1 MIMWQYILIS
11 LSAILFFSFV
21 IVGVCTFGLLS
32 CYSAY
37 APKWSEKWP
46 SPGTLNIWSMV
57 TLVSALLLIP
67 VLLEQS
73 NNNTW
78 QFLGFLAPVSL
89 ILVGISPDYQTNKF
103 SWWIHQIGA
112 IATVIFISFYSILVP
127 NLWWIILII
136 IAVAAIVSAITGFK
150 KYWMFWA
157 EMAMYLAT
165 YIILF
170 IMV

>member
-1 MIMWQYILIS
+1 MWQYILTSIS
-11 LSAILFFSFV
+11 EIIFFGFV
-21 IVGVCTFGLLS
+21 VAGVCEFGLLS

-37 APKWSEKWP
+37 APKWGEKWP

-57 TLVSALLLIP
+57 TLVSALLLLP

-73 NNNTW
+73 NDSSW

-89 ILVGISPDYQTNKF
+89 ILVSISTDYQTNNF

-112 IATVIFISFYSILVP
+112 LSAVVFVSLYSILVP
-127 NLWWIILII
+127 NLWWIVLIVV
-136 IAVAAIVSAITGFK
+136 AVAAIISAITGFK

-170 IMV
+170 IMI

>member
-1 MIMWQYILIS
+1 MWQYILTLIS
-11 LSAILFFSFV
+11 GMMFFGF
-21 IVGVCTFGLLS
+21 VGVGVGEFGLLS

-37 APKWSEKWP
+37 APKWGEKWP

-57 TLVSALLLIP
+57 TLVSALLLLP

-73 NNNTW
+73 NNSTW
-78 QFLGFLAPVSL
+78 QFLGFLAPVSH
-89 ILVGISPDYQTNKF
+89 ILVSISPDYQTNNF

-112 IATVIFISFYSILVP
+112 LSAVVFVSLYSILVP
-127 NLWWIILII
+127 NLWWIVLIVV
-136 IAVAAIVSAITGFK
+136 AVAAIISVITGFK

-170 IMV
+170 IIINI